1 MQPLQLFQ
9 DVHVIGLPGM
19 VAIVSPW
26 KLRSTFMITKC
37 AIKTEINKIMAVAGA
52 NEITVL
58 IRTKANVCPI
68 RL

>member
-52 NEITVL
+52 NEITV
-58 IRTKANVCPI
+58 
-68 RL
+68 